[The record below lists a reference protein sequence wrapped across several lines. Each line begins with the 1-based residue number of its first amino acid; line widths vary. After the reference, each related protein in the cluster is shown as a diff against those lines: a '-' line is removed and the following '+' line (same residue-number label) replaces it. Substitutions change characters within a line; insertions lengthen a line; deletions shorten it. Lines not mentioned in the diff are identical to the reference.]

1 MAEISGEAENG
12 SRKTIDVAGD
22 SAESHSPVPESV
34 PAPTQFVAQFS
45 ETEQAANI
53 QLPSS
58 ASSSESGEPAPMP
71 FTPPEDGV
79 AGASFF
85 VDPRRLSTS
94 AVPGLE
100 PSDEDSDDP
109 MAEKNRSCGPRMV
122 HSFKDQ
128 EEFALAH
135 REGTIIEMANEEATY
150 RRFNTR
156 TESTHAW
163 VINALPPPSSLIAS
177 DLETSWLV
185 LVELPADQD
194 KVFPAEESACDIGF
208 KYDFTI
214 GGHVFNPGM
223 MKAERVPNVFDNGQ
237 DNGSIFNDY
246 ARHAAFNVTAPYM
259 KDPVSRERYYP
270 LAEIAVS
277 QRFGALQFPPLTS
290 ANAVMVTIRVAARL
304 VTHDT
309 ELKALSTLMQRE
321 RNLSALAQ
329 RARHTFDYMLD
340 FRKPPTFYVDLFRE
354 LPHMDNPAG
363 NPQTPAHL
371 KSLYSGLNS
380 DHKKVYEQF
389 RHIPAGLALILGCPG
404 AGKTALNAFIAAMAL
419 SAPIQEEVD
428 SKTVTRP
435 AKVLYLLDV
444 NAPCDDAANR
454 VHKTCKEAG
463 IRASVIRVRGCAREM
478 SRSVKLH
485 PPAKGQN
492 DVAGDVPDFTRG
504 FLMQSEMSR
513 VCNIGPAS
521 IDKAPSLDEAA
532 WKAFDKKK
540 SRYKQLAQA
549 LQKLEG
555 DVVKTRRTSAELRRL
570 VANLYFDVIR
580 AADFIATT
588 PVGASG
594 QMGTLFKPDLVFV
607 DEAAHAR
614 ELTSLIPLAFTPA
627 RAYIFTG
634 DTRQTRPFVQG
645 ASMSTKEAGQKMLK
659 LNPYAKQ
666 LMISTMERA
675 DLAGALKS
683 KLLITHRMYGNL
695 HILVSELFY
704 DGLLK
709 SGMASIDR
717 YPLPVLHLQSWL
729 SQFMPGRHCVV
740 PRVMIHC
747 HSAREKTECRSFYNP
762 AHESFIK
769 QRCLE
774 LLSNPNFTRV
784 DRSDQPG
791 RILIITPYKAA
802 FNRYKQFTSVL
813 PPHLRG
819 RLHAEETHNAMEAR
833 TVDSAQ
839 GHEADFVFVDTVR
852 TKTAGFLNDPKR
864 LCVMLSRA
872 RGGEMILMNEGMT
885 TRMRSGVE
893 VPAEWTSRVFEHCR
907 GNGQLCYI

>member
-1 MAEISGEAENG
+1 MDGNDMEGKISGETENG
-12 SRKTIDVAGD
+12 FLKATGTDGD
-22 SAESHSPVPESV
+22 SAESHFPIPESV
-34 PAPTQFVAQFS
+34 PARTQFVAEFT
-45 ETEQAANI
+45 ETAQAANI
-53 QLPSS
+53 ELPSS

-85 VDPRRLSTS
+85 VDPRHLSTS
-94 AVPGLE
+94 AVAGLE

-109 MAEKNRSCGPRMV
+109 MAEKNRCCGPRMV

-163 VINALPPPSSLIAS
+163 VMNALPPPSSLIAS

-208 KYDFTI
+208 KHDFTI

-223 MKAERVPNVFDNGQ
+223 MKAERIPNVFDNGQ

-259 KDPVSRERYYP
+259 KDPVSRERYHP

-277 QRFGALQFPPLTS
+277 QRFGALQYLPLTS
-290 ANAVMVTIRVAARL
+290 GNAVMVTIRVAARL

-354 LPHMDNPAG
+354 LPHMDNPGG

-371 KSLYSGLNS
+371 KSLYRGLNS

-428 SKTVTRP
+428 GKNVTRP

-504 FLMQSEMSR
+504 FLMQFETSR

-645 ASMSTKEAGQKMLK
+645 ASMSTREAGQKMLK

-683 KLLITHRMYGNL
+683 KLLITH
-695 HILVSELFY
+695 
-704 DGLLK
+704 
-709 SGMASIDR
+709 
-717 YPLPVLHLQSWL
+717 P
-729 SQFMPGRHCVV
+729 
-740 PRVMIHC
+740 
-747 HSAREKTECRSFYNP
+747 
-762 AHESFIK
+762 HESFIK

-784 DRSDQPG
+784 DRPDQPG

-819 RLHAEETHNAMEAR
+819 RLHAEEMHNAMEAR

-885 TRMRSGVE
+885 TCMRSGVE
-893 VPAEWTSRVFEHCR
+893 IPAEWTSRVFEHCR